1 MSKFV
6 LFTYGGLLMKKH
18 SRSILIVLVVFAL
31 VTISCGISLPTGT
44 IDTAATSIAA
54 TIEALAGTA
63 IVALTPEAHDLP
75 TVEPTAAPVVY
86 PVKVSFVSPDRD
98 LYVWDESMP
107 TAQKRVDT
115 GDVSGSVISPD
126 GTLVVYTR
134 TADFSNY
141 SLEVINFDGSG
152 QRVLMDAAA
161 FAALPRPSGSLS
173 SSPSQMAFVPNSHTL
188 VFNTRVQY
196 EGPGLAFNPVLHR
209 IDVDA
214 DTISNI
220 LNIGEAWKFT
230 YSPDGSKIAISQPT
244 GVGTYNADGTLID
257 DNILTYPFVNTAS
270 EYAWVASPQWSADS
284 TQMMVAV
291 PPQDPWTDPVGDGS
305 LWRVAADGM
314 SGEQT
319 LSTPMIYY
327 PGGFAY
333 FSPDLSKVI
342 FFTRFGAPVD
352 STYTLHTANVDG
364 TNNVSYVN
372 GLFDQPVSWSPDN
385 TRFFYTDRVGDV
397 RNSYIGTLGAPPALI
412 PDINNAGDSKW
423 IDANRFLV
431 STLGGGT
438 GSLLLGTVGAPTGV
452 IYSGT
457 GDNFLSFSVNR

>member
-1 MSKFV
+1 
-6 LFTYGGLLMKKH
+6 MKKN
-18 SRSILIVLVVFAL
+18 SRSLLIVLVVFAL
-31 VTISCGISLPTGT
+31 VTISCGITIPTGA
-44 IDTAATSIAA
+44 IDSAATSIAA
-54 TIEALAGTA
+54 TIKALDVTA
-63 IVALTPEAHDLP
+63 IVALTPEPHTLPTAELP
-75 TVEPTAAPVVY
+75 TVEPSAAPVVY

-98 LYVWDESMP
+98 LYVWDETMP

-134 TADFSNY
+134 TSDFASY
-141 SLEVINFDGSG
+141 SLEVINFDGTG

-161 FAALPRPSGSLS
+161 FAALPRPPSSVSL
-173 SSPSQMAFVPNSHTL
+173 SPSQMAFVPNSHTL
-188 VFNTRVQY
+188 AFNTRVQY
-196 EGPGLAFNPVLHR
+196 EGPGLAFSPVLYR

-214 DTISNI
+214 GTISNI
-220 LNIGEAWKFT
+220 LNVGEAWKFT
-230 YSPDGSKIAISQPT
+230 YSPDGSKIAISLPT

-270 EYAWVASPQWSADS
+270 EYAWVASPVWSADS
-284 TQMMVAV
+284 TQMMVSV
-291 PPQDPWTDPVGDGS
+291 PPQDPWTEPVGDGS

-319 LSTPMIYY
+319 LSTPMIYN
-327 PGGFAY
+327 PSGFAY
-333 FSPDLSKVI
+333 VSPDLAKVV
-342 FFTRFGAPVD
+342 FFTRFGAPAD
-352 STYTLHTANVDG
+352 NTYTLHTANVDG

-385 TRFFYTDRVGDV
+385 IHFFYTVRIADV
-397 RNSYIGTLGAPPALI
+397 RTSYIGTLGALPALI
-412 PDINNAGDSKW
+412 PDISKANDSVW
-423 IDANRFLV
+423 IDANRYLV
-431 STLGGGT
+431 STSGSAA

-457 GDNFLSFSVNR
+457 GSGFLGFSVNR

>member
-1 MSKFV
+1 
-6 LFTYGGLLMKKH
+6 MKKN
-18 SRSILIVLVVFAL
+18 SRSLLLVLVILAL
-31 VTISCGISLPTGT
+31 VSVSCGISLPGGT
-44 IDTAATSIAA
+44 IDTAATSIAS

-63 IVALTPEAHDLP
+63 IVALTPDAHSLPTVELP
-75 TVEPTAAPVVY
+75 TVEPSAAPTVY
-86 PVKVSFVSPDRD
+86 PLKVSFVSPDRD

-115 GDVSGSVISPD
+115 GDVSSSVISPD
-126 GTLVVYTR
+126 GTLVAFTR
-134 TADFSNY
+134 TTDHMNF

-161 FAALPRPSGSLS
+161 FAALPRPPSSLS
-173 SSPSQMAFVPNSHTL
+173 SSPSQMAFIPNSHIL
-188 VFNTRVQY
+188 AFNTRVQY
-196 EGPGLAFNPVLHR
+196 EGPGLAFNPVLYR

-214 DTISNI
+214 GTISNI
-220 LNIGEAWKFT
+220 LNVGEAWRFT
-230 YSPDGSKIAISQPT
+230 YSPDGSKIAVSLPT
-244 GVGTYNADGTLID
+244 GVATYNADGTLID
-257 DNILTYPFVNTAS
+257 DTVLAYPFVNTAS

-291 PPQDPWTDPVGDGS
+291 PPQDPWTEPVGDGS

-327 PGGFAY
+327 PSGFAY
-333 FSPDLSKVI
+333 FSSDLSKVI

-397 RNSYIGTLGAPPALI
+397 RNSYIGTLGAAPSLI
-412 PDINNAGDSKW
+412 PDISNASDSKW

-431 STLGGGT
+431 STSGGGT

-452 IYSGT
+452 IFSGA
-457 GDNFLSFSVNR
+457 GSDFLNFSVNR